1 LAYWSIRAG
10 QATVEQEFIRK
21 MNQETQPTSALA
33 FYEGWETYQNLL
45 IQALAPLTA
54 EQLAWRPAPHLRSIQ
69 QNCLHIIGARAR
81 WCSLVLRLD
90 DESLVTLGEWDSKG
104 MPERSATELVSGL
117 QQSWQVLRDALQSWT
132 PADLFVT
139 IPTTDPD
146 PDLQESYTRQWVI
159 WHLVEH
165 DLNHGGEI
173 SLILGMNGLEGL
185 GL

>member
-1 LAYWSIRAG
+1 MS
-10 QATVEQEFIRK
+10 QE
-21 MNQETQPTSALA
+21 MQPTTALT

-54 EQLAWRPAPHLRSIQ
+54 DQLAWQAAPHLRSIQ

-81 WCSLVLRLD
+81 WCSLVLGLD
-90 DESLVTLGEWDSKG
+90 DESLVTLGEWDDKG
-104 MPERSATELVSGL
+104 MPVRSAAELVNGL
-117 QQSWQVLRDALQSWT
+117 QQSWQVLRNALQSWT
-132 PADLFVT
+132 PAELFVT
-139 IPTTDPD
+139 IPNAEPEPGLPD
-146 PDLQESYTRQWVI
+146 VYTRQWII

-173 SLILGMNGLEGL
+173 SLILGMHGLEGL